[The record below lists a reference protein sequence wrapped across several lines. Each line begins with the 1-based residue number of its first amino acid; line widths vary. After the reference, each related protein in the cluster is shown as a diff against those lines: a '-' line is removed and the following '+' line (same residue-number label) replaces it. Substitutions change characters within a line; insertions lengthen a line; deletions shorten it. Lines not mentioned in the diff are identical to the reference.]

1 MHTKRNR
8 KHHYSRRRRHCRSRR
23 AGTLT
28 NLRKSANPL
37 AYERNSLASA
47 IGKTQFLGPIKNV
60 VNHPG
65 TFDGMPSQFTGTMH
79 ANGQYING
87 NLFYHERRDKKV
99 GVHATNFDNMNRP
112 CGTVMR
118 IHLNGNPILD
128 NFGRPIREYVTCD
141 NSHIKEHP
149 FLQ

>member
-8 KHHYSRRRRHCRSRR
+8 KHHYSRRRHCRSRR

-28 NLRKSANPL
+28 NLRKSL
-37 AYERNSLASA
+37 TSA
-47 IGKTQFLGPIKNV
+47 IGKTQFLGPVIDVENR
-60 VNHPG
+60 PG
-65 TFDGMPSQFTGTMH
+65 TYDGMHSRFTGTMH
-79 ANGQYING
+79 KNGQYIQG
-87 NLFYHERRDKKV
+87 NLFYERDGTRV

-141 NSHIKEHP
+141 NSHIKEYP

>member
-23 AGTLT
+23 AGGLGNLSKFST
-28 NLRKSANPL
+28 NLPGTGRKL
-37 AYERNSLASA
+37 TSA
-47 IGKTQFLGPIKNV
+47 INKVKDIQV
-60 VNHPG
+60 VNTDSFIG
-65 TFDGMPSQFTGTMH
+65 KMNIRTGK
-79 ANGQYING
+79 YIEG
-87 NLFYHERRDKKV
+87 NLFYERDGTRV

-141 NSHIKEHP
+141 NSHIKEYP
-149 FLQ
+149 FL